1 MNCLHCNKLLSLEEK
16 HYGWHKKCIKKFFNT
31 SKLPNILLDKSEL
44 NSYLSSN
51 INKGYTVTGVQKKMS
66 LNLDVEQSKL
76 TLVNYPT
83 GYILK
88 PNVDEYKCLP
98 QAEYLIMHLA
108 NISNLS
114 TVPHAL
120 IKINNEYAY
129 ITKRIDRKFNN
140 KQITKYA
147 MEDFCQLDLRLTQ
160 DKYLGSYER
169 CAKIIEKYS
178 SQSKLDIVEMYM
190 RVVFSFIIGN
200 SDMHLK
206 NFSLIEDIEQSNKY
220 YLSPAYDLLP
230 VNIILK
236 EDIEQTALTINGKKR
251 NLKRKDF
258 EVLGFKCGL
267 ELNTI
272 NKIINKFT
280 KLRNKYES
288 IIQQYSL
295 DNDMKKDL
303 INLINERLDI
313 LN

>member
-31 SKLPNILLDKSEL
+31 SKLPKILLDKSEL
-44 NSYLSSN
+44 TSYLSSN

-295 DNDMKKDL
+295 DNDMKIDL